1 MANCDMCGREKEL
14 VDAIVEGAVV
24 QVCLDCSKHGS
35 VVAINQPVVDKR
47 IELQREI
54 ESSPSYVDVIVSDF
68 GNKIKNAREWKGLK
82 QEDLA
87 QDLAE
92 KESVI
97 HQLETGKLKPSFR
110 LARKLSVFLS
120 IDLIESVES
129 SSKGVTKDVDLKSAS
144 VTIGD
149 LLKKDI

>member
-1 MANCDMCGREKEL
+1 MCGREKEL

-68 GNKIKNAREWKGLK
+68 GNKIKNARERKGLK

>member
-14 VDAIVEGAVV
+14 VDAIVEGAVMT
-24 QVCLDCSKHGS
+24 VCLDCSKHGS
-35 VVAINQPVVDKR
+35 VVAINQPDVDKK
-47 IELQREI
+47 IELQKEI

-68 GNKIKNAREWKGLK
+68 DRRIKNARERKGMT

-87 QDLAE
+87 RDLAE

-110 LARKLSVFLS
+110 LAKKLSVFLN
-120 IDLIESVES
+120 IDIIESVES
-129 SSKGVTKDVDLKSAS
+129 SSKGATKDVDLKSVS